1 MFYREF
7 VKQEFAR
14 IVNLNEL
21 FRGSRQKKLMIINP
35 GIFTQDIDMENL
47 LIHVDDIEW
56 KKNINE

>member
-7 VKQEFAR
+7 LKQEFAR
-14 IVNLNEL
+14 IINLNEL

-35 GIFTQDIDMENL
+35 GIFTQDIDMENS

>member
-14 IVNLNEL
+14 IINLNEL

-35 GIFTQDIDMENL
+35 GIFTQDIDMENS

>member
-1 MFYREF
+1 
-7 VKQEFAR
+7 
-14 IVNLNEL
+14 
-21 FRGSRQKKLMIINP
+21 MIINP

>member
-35 GIFTQDIDMENL
+35 GIFTQDIDMENS